1 MKNLNMWYNEKLD
14 EYAKAALPAVIAADE
29 LGNQYSIARR
39 TFDIAKVMIEIRD
52 LEYAKK
58 D

>member
-1 MKNLNMWYNEKLD
+1 MWYNEKLD